1 MKAFLYFVIGA
12 ILIGCSPYKRTESQN
27 DSIPAKDSA
36 QNSTESQNSIPD
48 KTEFKTYTD
57 KSFKIEESVLWT
69 MKGQDAFYKI
79 FSTMRAFDAS
89 NQDKLLWDSTFTYEV
104 GSSLHFPFLYTYSQ
118 SCCASED
125 GFTIRDARTGKAI
138 VRYTGLISLRDE
150 FDFELG
156 YNAARAMNFKLRAW
170 HPTMGEVFT
179 FNNKVISSFEIRH
192 LSDSVDYSSTPQF
205 TVVNR
210 ESAVN
215 EIGGNIYVDQTK
227 VELFPESEY
236 FICLGYNY
244 FKPVTVFIPVDHA
257 GNINPV
263 CITASDS
270 SHYRFRLK

>member
-1 MKAFLYFVIGA
+1 MIAAVPF
-12 ILIGCSPYKRTESQN
+12 GCSNLKRAESQN
-27 DSIPAKDSA
+27 DSILVNDSA
-36 QNSTESQNSIPD
+36 QNSSDPSNSIPD

-57 KSFKIEESVLWT
+57 KNLKIEETVLWT

-79 FSTMRAFDAS
+79 ISTMKAFDVS
-89 NQDKLLWDSTFTYEV
+89 NQNKLLWDSTFTYEV
-104 GSSLHFPFLYTYSQ
+104 GASLHIPFLYTYSQ

-125 GFTIRDARTGKAI
+125 GFTIRDAMTGKAI
-138 VRYTGLISLRDE
+138 VRYTGMLSLRDE

-179 FNNKVISSFEIRH
+179 FKNKVISSFEIRH

-210 ESAVN
+210 ERAVN
-215 EIGGNIYVDQTK
+215 EIGKNIFVNQTK
-227 VELFPESEY
+227 VELLPEGEY
-236 FICLGYNY
+236 FIRLGYNY
-244 FKPVTVFIPVDHA
+244 FKPVTVFIPVDQA
-257 GNINPV
+257 GNINPI